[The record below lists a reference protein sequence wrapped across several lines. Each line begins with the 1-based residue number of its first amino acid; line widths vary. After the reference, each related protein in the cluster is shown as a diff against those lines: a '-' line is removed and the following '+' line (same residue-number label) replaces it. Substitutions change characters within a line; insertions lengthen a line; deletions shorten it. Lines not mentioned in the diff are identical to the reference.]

1 MVGSWKTSVVALA
14 GLLTLAPVASA
25 RQVVIVR
32 PYYRPYYHRFYGP
45 GFYGPGWYN
54 PWWGPAYVPAER
66 TGNVKIETN
75 LKGASIFV
83 DGGYAGLTGKLKT
96 FSLRPGNHD
105 IELRDPSGHTF
116 FQERVHVILG
126 KTTKIHADHL
136 G

>member
-1 MVGSWKTSVVALA
+1 MLGSWKTSVIALA

-32 PYYRPYYHRFYGP
+32 PYYRPYYHRFYGF

-54 PWWGPAYVPAER
+54 PWYGPTYIPAER

-75 LKGASIFV
+75 LKGASILV

-96 FSLRPGNHD
+96 FPLRPGNHD
-105 IELRDPSGHTF
+105 IELRDSSGHTF
-116 FQERVHVILG
+116 FQERVQVILG
-126 KTTKIHADHL
+126 KTTKIHVDHV